1 MTTESDRKQL
11 IETLRLWLEDNLGA
25 YKVASAILQDPKQVR
40 GFVKSIAAKMSGALR
55 YDPYNHPPEAAVF
68 ELARLSERLGG
79 VLSDIDFLDEYEE
92 QQERYQSAIRA
103 IVGVKPQ
110 GESDPMSDVPETL
123 S

>member
-25 YKVASAILQDPKQVR
+25 YKAASAILQDPKQVR

-92 QQERYQSAIRA
+92 KQQRHKSAIRA
-103 IVGVKPQ
+103 FVDGKPT
-110 GESDPMSDVPETL
+110 GESDSMPDESETL